1 VADSSAAFDACLD
14 EYRRAARD
22 FCAVAERFSPEAFA
36 AERPSDDPDTVS
48 PLAICRHVVRGAHGY
63 ARYLRK
69 AQGMELGTFRG
80 VVEIQGDVRP
90 ALDAEIRLT
99 EETVAPMRRLSG
111 DEVLKVEFRV
121 SWGSVYNPEILLEH
135 AICHLL
141 RHRRQLERWT
151 RGPS

>member
-1 VADSSAAFDACLD
+1 MADSSAAFQACLD
-14 EYRRAARD
+14 EYRRAAGE
-22 FCAVAERFSPEAFA
+22 FCAVAERFAPAAFL

-69 AQGMELGTFRG
+69 AQGLALGTFSDR
-80 VVEIQGDVRP
+80 VKARADVRP

-99 EETVAPMRRLSG
+99 EESVAPMRPLSG
-111 DEVLKVEFRV
+111 EDVLKIEFRV
-121 SWGSVYNPEILLEH
+121 SWGPVYNPEILLEH

-141 RHRRQLERWT
+141 RHRRQLERW
-151 RGPS
+151 